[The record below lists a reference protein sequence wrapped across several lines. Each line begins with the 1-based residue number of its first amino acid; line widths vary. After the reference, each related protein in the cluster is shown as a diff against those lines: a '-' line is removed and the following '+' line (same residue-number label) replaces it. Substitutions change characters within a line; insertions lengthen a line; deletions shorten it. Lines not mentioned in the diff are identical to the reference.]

1 MLSALVGFSIRFRG
15 VVVALACVVIAYG
28 IYTAQR
34 AKYDVYPEFAPPQ
47 VVVQTEA
54 PGLSSADV
62 EILVTRPVEYALN
75 GTPGLAAIRSQSIQ
89 GLSVVTVVFEDRTDI
104 YRARQMVGERLAEAA
119 TQMPQGVH
127 NPAMAPLVGATSLTL
142 IVGLTSDRASLMDLR
157 TFADWTM
164 RARLLGVPGV
174 ARISLFGG
182 EVKQFQIQLLPD
194 RMAAFHVA
202 FTDVVAAARN
212 VTGVRGAGFIETD
225 TQRVVLETEGQMLES
240 EKLENAVISVANGH
254 AVRLRDVALA
264 RAGAE
269 PKFGDAI
276 IMGRPGVLLLIS
288 GVYGA
293 NTIEVTRNIEA
304 ALDELKPGLQG
315 AQIRLYPD
323 LFRPANFINTAVHN
337 IGHSLLIGAVL
348 VSIVL
353 LFFLFNLRVAFISL
367 TAIPL
372 SLLSAIIIL
381 NAFGESLNTLTLG
394 GLAIAIGEVVDDAII
409 DAENIFR
416 RLREAPRPLS
426 SGQLFHLVR
435 DASIEVRS
443 AVVYAT
449 FVVVLVFVPVLT
461 MSGVQG
467 RLFAPLGWTYILA
480 IVASLLIALT
490 VTPALSYLLLP
501 SATTRVQEP
510 SYVLKLKSVY
520 GRTLLSISAHP
531 WMLIGGASLL
541 FVAALAALP
550 FLGGEFLP
558 EMREGHF
565 IVHTASLPGTSLRE
579 TTRLGTLITGDLLKN
594 PNVRLVAQQVGRAE
608 QGDDTWGVHYSEFH
622 VDLKPIEDE
631 AAEKTEQEIR
641 EAVARF
647 PGLSVSINPFL
658 AERMQEVISGMT
670 ADVVVSIYGDDLDM
684 LDRKAREIADA
695 IARVPGAIDV
705 QIPSPPGTP
714 QIAIRLRTDRLLE
727 FGFQPVAVLE
737 AVQAAYQ
744 GATVAQTYQ
753 GNRVFDVNVI
763 LAPKA
768 RQNPE
773 QIGSLMLQNADGGRV
788 PLRTLAEI
796 ESASGR
802 YSIDHEGTR
811 RRQVVVS
818 NVRNR
823 DLTSFVADARHSIG
837 EKIQFPTGYY
847 PVFTGAAEAR
857 SQAQEEILTHSLVAG
872 AGIIILLSIAMH
884 SFPNLLLVLVN
895 VPFALVGGVLA
906 AALSGGNISIGS
918 LVGFVT
924 LFGIT
929 TRNSIMMIS
938 HFEHLVTHEGEAWG
952 MHAVVRG
959 ASERLTPVLMTA
971 SVTALGLLPLA
982 LGTGQAGREIEGPM
996 AIVILGGLITSTV
1009 LNLVVLPAMALR
1021 FAKFAP
1027 LPEAE

>member
-1 MLSALVGFSIRFRG
+1 
-15 VVVALACVVIAYG
+15 
-28 IYTAQR
+28 
-34 AKYDVYPEFAPPQ
+34 
-47 VVVQTEA
+47 
-54 PGLSSADV
+54 
-62 EILVTRPVEYALN
+62 
-75 GTPGLAAIRSQSIQ
+75 
-89 GLSVVTVVFEDRTDI
+89 
-104 YRARQMVGERLAEAA
+104 MVSERLAEAA

-127 NPAMAPLVGATSLTL
+127 NPAMAPLIGATSLTL
-142 IVGLTSDRASLMDLR
+142 IVGLTSEQASLMDLR

-164 RARLLGVPGV
+164 RPRLLGVPGV

-182 EVKQFQIQLLPD
+182 EVKQLQIQLLPD
-194 RMAAFHVA
+194 RMAAFHVS

-225 TQRVVLETEGQMLES
+225 AQRVVLETEGQMLAPA
-240 EKLENAVISVANGH
+240 KLENAVISVANGH
-254 AVRLRDVALA
+254 SVRLKDVAVA
-264 RAGAE
+264 RAAAE
-269 PKFGDAI
+269 PKFGDAT
-276 IMGRPGVLLLIS
+276 IMGKPGVLILIS

-293 NTIEVTRNIEA
+293 NTLEVTQNIEA

-315 AQIRLYPD
+315 AQIHLYPD
-323 LFRPANFINTAVHN
+323 LFRPANFVNTAVHN
-337 IGHSLLIGAVL
+337 IGRSLLIGAVL

-426 SGQLFHLVR
+426 SAQLFLLVR
-435 DASIEVRS
+435 NASIEVRS

-449 FVVVLVFVPVLT
+449 FVVVLVFVPVVT
-461 MSGVQG
+461 MSGAQG
-467 RLFAPLGWTYILA
+467 RLFAPLAWTYIIA
-480 IVASLLIALT
+480 ILASLLVALT

-501 SATTRVQEP
+501 SASTRAHEP
-510 SYVLKLKSVY
+510 SYVLKLTSVY
-520 GRTLLSISAHP
+520 GRTLRSISEHP
-531 WMLIGGASLL
+531 WILMGGASLL
-541 FVAALAALP
+541 FVAALAVLP

-579 TTRLGTLITGDLLKN
+579 TARMGTLITGDLLKN
-594 PNVRLVAQQVGRAE
+594 PDVRLVAQQIGRAE
-608 QGDDTWGVHYSEFH
+608 QGDDTWGVHYSEIH
-622 VDLKPIEDE
+622 VDLKPVEGE
-631 AAEKTEQEIR
+631 AAEKTEEEIR
-641 EAVARF
+641 QAVARF

-658 AERMQEVISGMT
+658 AERMAEVISGMT
-670 ADVVVSIYGDDLDM
+670 SDVVVSIYGDDLDM
-684 LDRKAREIADA
+684 LDHKAREIADVMA
-695 IARVPGAIDV
+695 TVPGATDV

-727 FGFQPVAVLE
+727 FGFQPVTVLE

-744 GATVAQTYQ
+744 GATVAQTYE
-753 GNRVFDVNVI
+753 GNRVFDVNVV
-763 LAPKA
+763 LAPQA

-773 QIGSLMLQNADGGRV
+773 QIGSLMLQNAEGGRV
-788 PLRTLAEI
+788 PLRELAEI

-811 RRQVVVS
+811 RRQVVVC

-823 DLTSFVADARHSIG
+823 DLTSFVADARRSISG
-837 EKIQFPTGYY
+837 KIQFSTGYY
-847 PVFTGAAEAR
+847 PVFSGASEAR
-857 SQAQEEILTHSLVAG
+857 SQAQQEILTHSLIAG
-872 AGIIILLSIAMH
+872 AGIVILLSIAMH
-884 SFPNLLLVLVN
+884 SFRNLLLVLAN

-906 AALSGGNISIGS
+906 AALTGGNISIGS

-929 TRNSIMMIS
+929 TNSIMMIS
-938 HFEHLVTHEGEAWG
+938 HFEHLVTQEGEAWG
-952 MHAVVRG
+952 MNAVVRG

-971 SVTALGLLPLA
+971 TVTALGLLPLA
-982 LGTGQAGREIEGPM
+982 LGSGQAGREIEGPM
-996 AIVILGGLITSTV
+996 AIVILGGLVTSTV

-1021 FAKFAP
+1021 FAKFDGS
-1027 LPEAE
+1027 PET